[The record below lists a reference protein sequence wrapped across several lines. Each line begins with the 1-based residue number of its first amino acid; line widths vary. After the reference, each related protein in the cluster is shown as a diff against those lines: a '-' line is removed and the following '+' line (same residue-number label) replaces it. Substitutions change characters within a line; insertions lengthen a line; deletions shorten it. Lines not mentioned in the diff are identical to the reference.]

1 MKIEK
6 ASDKLLHVQSDI
18 FFDKPKGFIG
28 NPHIDLFA
36 VKYPPY
42 NLYPSVSMCIRDDKR
57 VKYECGY
64 IMDTSKFDEVIHEL
78 INWMI
83 DHENGITEYEK
94 FENHEIFPDYVECSR
109 WER

>member
-28 NPHIDLFA
+28 NPHIDLL
-36 VKYPPY
+36 VNKYPPY
-42 NLYPSVSMCIRDDKR
+42 RLHPFVSMCVRDDKKIR
-57 VKYECGY
+57 YECIY
-64 IMDTSKFDEVIHEL
+64 IMGIKKFDEVIHEL

-83 DHENGITEYEK
+83 DHENGITEYERFK
-94 FENHEIFPDYVECSR
+94 NHEIFPDYLGCSR
-109 WER
+109 WEC